1 MYIVHRE
8 PTGVHM
14 VFPVESEDRTMR
26 NLLMLC
32 QDNARLI
39 VEAFRKIL
47 AITDALV
54 KKEGIAAGL
63 IDDIHTIMKQSSE
76 IKATL
81 IKELNEIGG
90 ILVSREDFFR
100 LISSFGDIMDHINS
114 VGQRLSEMEKRG
126 WKVPEDV
133 AEQLT
138 EVADLAFDSL
148 LKLREAMMS
157 LGFNSQKSIGFTRE
171 IDEIER
177 KVDMVHVQV
186 EMNIIASDAGLPTII
201 MLKDTV
207 NQIEELVDTVREA
220 SDLIRIIAL

>member
-1 MYIVHRE
+1 
-8 PTGVHM
+8 M
-14 VFPVESEDRTMR
+14 VFPVETEDRTMR

-54 KKEGIAAGL
+54 KKEGTAAGYTDE
-63 IDDIHTIMKQSSE
+63 IQSIMKESSE

-81 IKELNEIGG
+81 INELHEIGG
-90 ILVSREDFFR
+90 VLVSREDFFR

-114 VGQRLSEMEKRG
+114 VGQRFYEMEKRG
-126 WKVPEDV
+126 WEVPEGT
-133 AEQLT
+133 AEKVI

-148 LKLREAMMS
+148 IKLREAMMS
-157 LGFNSQKSIGFTRE
+157 LGFNSEKSIGFTRE
-171 IDEIER
+171 IDELER
-177 KVDMVHVQV
+177 KVDTIHVQV
-186 EMNIIASDAGLPTII
+186 EMDIIASDAPFPTII
-201 MLKDTV
+201 MLKDTI
-207 NQIEELVDTVREA
+207 NQIEELVDTVRDA

>member
-1 MYIVHRE
+1 
-8 PTGVHM
+8 M
-14 VFPVESEDRTMR
+14 VFPIESEDRTMR

-54 KKEGIAAGL
+54 KKEGVAISY
-63 IDDIHTIMKQSSE
+63 IDDIKAIMKETSD
-76 IKATL
+76 IKGTL
-81 IKELNEIGG
+81 IRELHEIGG
-90 ILVSREDFFR
+90 VIVSREDFFR
-100 LISSFGDIMDHINS
+100 LISSFGDMMDHINS
-114 VGQRLSEMEKRG
+114 IGQRLAALEERG
-126 WKVPEDV
+126 WTIPDGV

-148 LKLREAMMS
+148 LKFREAIMS
-157 LGFNSQKSIGFTRE
+157 LGFNSEKSIGFTRE

-177 KVDMVHVQV
+177 EVDTLHVKVELDIMT
-186 EMNIIASDAGLPTII
+186 SDAGVATII

-207 NQIEELVDTVREA
+207 NQIEELVDTVRDA

>member
-1 MYIVHRE
+1 
-8 PTGVHM
+8 
-14 VFPVESEDRTMR
+14 
-26 NLLMLC
+26 MLC

-54 KKEGIAAGL
+54 KKQGVAAGYT
-63 IDDIHTIMKQSSE
+63 DDIVAIMKESSD

-81 IKELNEIGG
+81 IKELHEIGG
-90 ILVSREDFFR
+90 VLVSREDFFR
-100 LISSFGDIMDHINS
+100 LISSFGDIMDHIHS
-114 VGQRLSEMEKRG
+114 VGQRLAEMEKRG
-126 WKVPEDV
+126 WAIPDGV

-157 LGFNSQKSIGFTRE
+157 LGFNSEKSIGFTRE

-177 KVDMVHVQV
+177 KVDTVHVQV
-186 EMNIIASDAGLPTII
+186 EMEIISSGAGIATII

-207 NQIEELVDTVREA
+207 NQIEELVDTVRDA

>member
-1 MYIVHRE
+1 
-8 PTGVHM
+8 
-14 VFPVESEDRTMR
+14 
-26 NLLMLC
+26 MLC

-54 KKEGIAAGL
+54 KKERIAAGYT
-63 IDDIHTIMKQSSE
+63 DDIQSIMRESSE

-90 ILVSREDFFR
+90 VLVSREDFFR
-100 LISSFGDIMDHINS
+100 LISSFGDIMDHIHS
-114 VGQRLSEMEKRG
+114 VGLRLSGMEKRG
-126 WKVPEDV
+126 WKVPEEV

-138 EVADLAFDSL
+138 EVADHAFDSL

-157 LGFNSQKSIGFTRE
+157 LGFNSQKSIAFTKE

-177 KVDMVHVQV
+177 KVDTVHVQV

-201 MLKDTV
+201 MLKDIV

>member
-1 MYIVHRE
+1 
-8 PTGVHM
+8 M
-14 VFPVESEDRTMR
+14 VFPVETEDRTMR

-54 KKEGIAAGL
+54 KKEGNAAGYT
-63 IDDIHTIMKQSSE
+63 DDIQSIMKESSE

-81 IKELNEIGG
+81 INELHEVGG
-90 ILVSREDFFR
+90 VLVNREDFFR

-114 VGQRLSEMEKRG
+114 VGQRLYEMEKRG
-126 WKVPEDV
+126 WEIPEGT
-133 AEQLT
+133 AEQVI
-138 EVADLAFDSL
+138 EVTDLAFDSL
-148 LKLREAMMS
+148 IKLREAMMS
-157 LGFNSQKSIGFTRE
+157 LGFNSEKSIGFTNE
-171 IDEIER
+171 IDELER
-177 KVDMVHVQV
+177 KVDTIHVQV
-186 EMNIIASDAGLPTII
+186 EMNIIASDAPFPTII
-201 MLKDTV
+201 MLKDTI

>member
-1 MYIVHRE
+1 
-8 PTGVHM
+8 
-14 VFPVESEDRTMR
+14 
-26 NLLMLC
+26 MLC

-54 KKEGIAAGL
+54 KKEGVASGYT
-63 IDDIHTIMKQSSE
+63 DDIQSIMKESSD

-81 IKELNEIGG
+81 IKELHEIGG
-90 ILVSREDFFR
+90 VLVSREDFFR

-114 VGQRLSEMEKRG
+114 IGQRLSAMEERG
-126 WKVPEDV
+126 WAVPVDIAGE
-133 AEQLT
+133 LT

-157 LGFNSQKSIGFTRE
+157 LGFNSEKSINFTRE

-177 KVDMVHVQV
+177 KVDTVHVKV
-186 EMNIIASDAGLPTII
+186 ELDIIDSGAALPTII

-207 NQIEELVDTVREA
+207 NQIEELVDTVRDA

>member
-1 MYIVHRE
+1 
-8 PTGVHM
+8 M
-14 VFPVESEDRTMR
+14 VFPIESEDRTMR

-54 KKEGIAAGL
+54 KKEGIAAGYT
-63 IDDIHTIMKQSSE
+63 DDIKSIMKETSD
-76 IKATL
+76 IKTTL
-81 IKELNEIGG
+81 IKELHEIGG
-90 ILVSREDFFR
+90 VLVSREDFFR
-100 LISSFGDIMDHINS
+100 LISTFGDMMDHINS
-114 VGQRLSEMEKRG
+114 IGQRLSAIEERG
-126 WKVPEDV
+126 WAIPEGV

-138 EVADLAFDSL
+138 EVADLAFESL

-157 LGFNSQKSIGFTRE
+157 LGFNSEKSIGFTKE

-177 KVDMVHVQV
+177 QVDSLHVKV
-186 EMNIIASDAGLPTII
+186 EMDIIGSDANIATII

-207 NQIEELVDTVREA
+207 NQMEELVDTVRDA

>member
-1 MYIVHRE
+1 
-8 PTGVHM
+8 M
-14 VFPVESEDRTMR
+14 VFPIESEDRTMR

-47 AITDALV
+47 SITDALV
-54 KKEGIAAGL
+54 KKEGIAAGYT
-63 IDDIHTIMKQSSE
+63 DDIQSIMIETSD

-81 IKELNEIGG
+81 IKELHDIGG
-90 ILVSREDFFR
+90 VLVSREDFFR

-114 VGQRLSEMEKRG
+114 VGQRLAAMEERG
-126 WKVPEDV
+126 WVIPEDV
-133 AEQLT
+133 AKQLT
-138 EVADLAFDSL
+138 EVADLAFESL
-148 LKLREAMMS
+148 IKLREAMMS
-157 LGFNSQKSIGFTRE
+157 LGFNSEKSIGFTKE

-177 KVDMVHVQV
+177 KVDTVHVKI
-186 EMNIIASDAGLPTII
+186 EMDIIDSDSSLATII

-207 NQIEELVDTVREA
+207 NQIEELVDTVRDA

>member
-1 MYIVHRE
+1 
-8 PTGVHM
+8 M
-14 VFPVESEDRTMR
+14 VFPVETEDRTMR

-54 KKEGIAAGL
+54 KKEGTVAGYT
-63 IDDIHTIMKQSSE
+63 DDIQSIMKESSE

-81 IKELNEIGG
+81 INELHEIGG
-90 ILVSREDFFR
+90 VLVSREDFFR

-114 VGQRLSEMEKRG
+114 VGLRFYEMEKRG
-126 WKVPEDV
+126 WEVPEGI
-133 AEQLT
+133 AEKVI

-148 LKLREAMMS
+148 IKLREAMMS
-157 LGFNSQKSIGFTRE
+157 LGFNSEKSIGFTRE
-171 IDEIER
+171 IDELER
-177 KVDMVHVQV
+177 KVDTIHVQV
-186 EMNIIASDAGLPTII
+186 EMDIIASDAPFPTII
-201 MLKDTV
+201 MLKDTI
-207 NQIEELVDTVREA
+207 NQIEELVDTVRDA

>member
-1 MYIVHRE
+1 
-8 PTGVHM
+8 M
-14 VFPVESEDRTMR
+14 VFPVETEDRTMR

-54 KKEGIAAGL
+54 KEEGNTAGYTE
-63 IDDIHTIMKQSSE
+63 DIQTIMKESSE

-81 IKELNEIGG
+81 IKELHEIGG
-90 ILVSREDFFR
+90 VLVNREDFFR
-100 LISSFGDIMDHINS
+100 LISTFGDIMDHINS
-114 VGQRLSEMEKRG
+114 VGQRLYEMEIRG
-126 WKVPEDV
+126 WEIPEDSAKQV
-133 AEQLT
+133 T

-148 LKLREAMMS
+148 IKLREAMMS
-157 LGFNSQKSIGFTRE
+157 LGFNSEKSIGFTNE
-171 IDEIER
+171 IDELER
-177 KVDMVHVQV
+177 KVDTIHVKV
-186 EMNIIASDAGLPTII
+186 EMDIIASGAPFPTII

-207 NQIEELVDTVREA
+207 NQMEELVDTVRDA

>member
-1 MYIVHRE
+1 
-8 PTGVHM
+8 M

-54 KKEGIAAGL
+54 KKEGIAAGYT
-63 IDDIHTIMKQSSE
+63 DDIQSIMKESSD

-81 IKELNEIGG
+81 IKELHEIGG
-90 ILVSREDFFR
+90 VLVSREDFFR
-100 LISSFGDIMDHINS
+100 LISTFGDIMDHIHS
-114 VGQRLSEMEKRG
+114 VGQRLYEMEKRG
-126 WKVPEDV
+126 WKIPDGV

-157 LGFNSQKSIGFTRE
+157 LGFNSEKSIGFTKE
-171 IDEIER
+171 IDDLER
-177 KVDMVHVQV
+177 KVDTVHVKI
-186 EMNIIASDAGLPTII
+186 EMDIIDSGAEIATII

-207 NQIEELVDTVREA
+207 NQIEELVDTVRDA

>member
-1 MYIVHRE
+1 
-8 PTGVHM
+8 M
-14 VFPVESEDRTMR
+14 VFPVETEDRTMR

-54 KKEGIAAGL
+54 KKEGNAAGYT
-63 IDDIHTIMKQSSE
+63 DDIQSIMKESSE

-81 IKELNEIGG
+81 INELHEVGG
-90 ILVSREDFFR
+90 VLVNREDFFR

-114 VGQRLSEMEKRG
+114 VGQRLYEMEKRG
-126 WKVPEDV
+126 WEIPEGT
-133 AEQLT
+133 AEQVI

-148 LKLREAMMS
+148 IKLREAMMS
-157 LGFNSQKSIGFTRE
+157 LGFNSEKSIGFTRE
-171 IDEIER
+171 IDELER
-177 KVDMVHVQV
+177 KVDTIHVQV
-186 EMNIIASDAGLPTII
+186 EMNIIASDAPFPTII
-201 MLKDTV
+201 MLKDTI

>member
-1 MYIVHRE
+1 
-8 PTGVHM
+8 M

-54 KKEGIAAGL
+54 KKEGIAAGYT
-63 IDDIHTIMKQSSE
+63 DDIQSIMRESSE

-90 ILVSREDFFR
+90 VLVSREDFFR

-114 VGQRLSEMEKRG
+114 VGQRLSGMEQRG
-126 WKVPEDV
+126 WKVPEEV

-157 LGFNSQKSIGFTRE
+157 LGFNSQKSVAFTKE

-177 KVDMVHVQV
+177 KVDTVHVQV
-186 EMNIIASDAGLPTII
+186 EMNIIASDAGLPSII

>member
-1 MYIVHRE
+1 
-8 PTGVHM
+8 M

-32 QDNARLI
+32 QDNARLL

-54 KKEGIAAGL
+54 KKEGNAAGVT
-63 IDDIHTIMKQSSE
+63 DDIQSIMKESSE

-81 IKELNEIGG
+81 IKELHEIGG
-90 ILVSREDFFR
+90 VLVSREDFFR

-114 VGQRLSEMEKRG
+114 VGQRLYEMEKRG
-126 WKVPEDV
+126 WKVPEGV
-133 AEQLT
+133 AEQVT
-138 EVADLAFDSL
+138 EVADLAFDAL
-148 LKLREAMMS
+148 LKLREAIMS
-157 LGFNSQKSIGFTRE
+157 LGFNSEKSIAFTTE

-177 KVDMVHVQV
+177 KVDTVHVKV
-186 EMNIIASDAGLPTII
+186 EMDIIASDAGFPVII

-207 NQIEELVDTVREA
+207 NQLEELVDSVRDA
-220 SDLIRIIAL
+220 ADLIRIIAL

>member
-1 MYIVHRE
+1 
-8 PTGVHM
+8 
-14 VFPVESEDRTMR
+14 
-26 NLLMLC
+26 MLC

-54 KKEGIAAGL
+54 KKEGNAAGYT
-63 IDDIHTIMKQSSE
+63 DDIQNIMKETSD

-81 IKELNEIGG
+81 IKELHEIGG
-90 ILVSREDFFR
+90 VLVSREDFFR

-114 VGQRLSEMEKRG
+114 VGQRLYEMEKRG
-126 WKVPEDV
+126 WEVPEGI
-133 AEQLT
+133 AEQVT
-138 EVADLAFDSL
+138 EVADHAFDAL

-157 LGFNSQKSIGFTRE
+157 LGFNSEKSIAFTRE

-177 KVDMVHVQV
+177 KVDTVHVKV
-186 EMNIIASDAGLPTII
+186 EMDIIASDAGFPTIF

-207 NQIEELVDTVREA
+207 NQIEELVDTVRDA

>member
-1 MYIVHRE
+1 
-8 PTGVHM
+8 
-14 VFPVESEDRTMR
+14 
-26 NLLMLC
+26 MLC
-32 QDNARLI
+32 QDNARLL

-54 KKEGIAAGL
+54 KKEGNAAGVT
-63 IDDIHTIMKQSSE
+63 DDIQSIMKESSA

-90 ILVSREDFFR
+90 VLVSREDFFR

-114 VGQRLSEMEKRG
+114 VGQRLWEMEKRG
-126 WKVPEDV
+126 WEVPEGV
-133 AEQLT
+133 AEQVT
-138 EVADLAFDSL
+138 EVADLAFDAL
-148 LKLREAMMS
+148 LKLREAIMS
-157 LGFNSQKSIGFTRE
+157 LGFNSEKAIGFSAE

-177 KVDMVHVQV
+177 KVDTVHVKV
-186 EMNIIASDAGLPTII
+186 EMDIVASDAGFPTII

-207 NQIEELVDTVREA
+207 NQLEELVDTVRDA

>member
-1 MYIVHRE
+1 
-8 PTGVHM
+8 M

-32 QDNARLI
+32 QDNARLL

-54 KKEGIAAGL
+54 KKEGNAAGVT
-63 IDDIHTIMKQSSE
+63 DDIQSIMKESSE

-81 IKELNEIGG
+81 IKELHEIGG
-90 ILVSREDFFR
+90 VLVSREDFFR

-114 VGQRLSEMEKRG
+114 VGQRLYEMEKRG
-126 WKVPEDV
+126 WEVPEGV

-138 EVADLAFDSL
+138 EVADLAFDAL
-148 LKLREAMMS
+148 LKLREAIMS
-157 LGFNSQKSIGFTRE
+157 LGFNSEKAIAFSSE

-177 KVDMVHVQV
+177 KVDTVHVKV
-186 EMNIIASDAGLPTII
+186 EMDIVASDAGFPTII

-207 NQIEELVDTVREA
+207 NQLEELVDSVRDA

>member
-1 MYIVHRE
+1 
-8 PTGVHM
+8 M
-14 VFPVESEDRTMR
+14 VYPVESEDRTMR

-47 AITDALV
+47 SITDALV
-54 KKEGIAAGL
+54 KKEAIAAGS
-63 IDDIHTIMKQSSE
+63 IDEIQSIMKESSE

-90 ILVSREDFFR
+90 VLVSREDFFR
-100 LISSFGDIMDHINS
+100 LISSFGDIMDHING

-126 WKVPEDV
+126 WKVPEEV
-133 AEQLT
+133 AEQLI

-157 LGFNSQKSIGFTRE
+157 LGFNSQKSIGFTKE

-186 EMNIIASDAGLPTII
+186 EMDIIASDAGLPTII
-201 MLKDTV
+201 TLKDTI

>member
-1 MYIVHRE
+1 
-8 PTGVHM
+8 M
-14 VFPVESEDRTMR
+14 VFPVETEDRTMR

-54 KKEGIAAGL
+54 KKEGNAAGYT
-63 IDDIHTIMKQSSE
+63 DDIQSIMKESSE

-81 IKELNEIGG
+81 INELHEIGG
-90 ILVSREDFFR
+90 VLVSREDFFR

-114 VGQRLSEMEKRG
+114 VGQRFYEMEKRG
-126 WKVPEDV
+126 WEIPEGTAEKVI
-133 AEQLT
+133 

-148 LKLREAMMS
+148 IKLREAMMS
-157 LGFNSQKSIGFTRE
+157 LGFNSEKSIGFTRE
-171 IDEIER
+171 IDELER
-177 KVDMVHVQV
+177 KVDTIHVQV
-186 EMNIIASDAGLPTII
+186 EMDIITSDAPFPTII
-201 MLKDTV
+201 MLKDTI
-207 NQIEELVDTVREA
+207 NQLEELVDTVRDA

>member
-1 MYIVHRE
+1 
-8 PTGVHM
+8 M
-14 VFPVESEDRTMR
+14 VFPVETEDRTMR

-54 KKEGIAAGL
+54 KKEGNTAGYT
-63 IDDIHTIMKQSSE
+63 DDIQSIMKESSE

-81 IKELNEIGG
+81 IKELHEIGG
-90 ILVSREDFFR
+90 VLINREDFFR
-100 LISSFGDIMDHINS
+100 LISTFGDIMDHINS
-114 VGQRLSEMEKRG
+114 VGQRLYEMEKRG
-126 WKVPEDV
+126 WEIPESSAKQV
-133 AEQLT
+133 I

-148 LKLREAMMS
+148 IKLREAMMS
-157 LGFNSQKSIGFTRE
+157 LGFNSEKSIGFTDE
-171 IDEIER
+171 IDELER
-177 KVDMVHVQV
+177 KVDTLHVKV
-186 EMNIIASDAGLPTII
+186 EMDIIASDAPFPTII

-207 NQIEELVDTVREA
+207 NSMEELVDTVRDA